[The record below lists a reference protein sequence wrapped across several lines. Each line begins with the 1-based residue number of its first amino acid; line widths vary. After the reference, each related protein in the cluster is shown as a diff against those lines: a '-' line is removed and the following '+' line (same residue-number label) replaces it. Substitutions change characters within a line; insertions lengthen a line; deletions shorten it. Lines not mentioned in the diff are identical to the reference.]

1 MPTRNP
7 RINIVLEKPLYEAI
21 RRIAKK
27 EGVSISLKARDLLR
41 DALEIHED
49 RILEDIV
56 SRREKTFSPKDAL
69 THDEVWKDIESLDKR
84 QQNVV
89 AKAIET
95 RLGNEPERYGK
106 PLRGS
111 LKGYWKLR
119 VGDVRVVFKIV
130 KNEVYILGIIN
141 RRLVYEKIIKRL

>member
-1 MPTRNP
+1 MRYA
-7 RINIVLEKPLYEAI
+7 ILYH
-21 RRIAKK
+21 
-27 EGVSISLKARDLLR
+27 S
-41 DALEIHED
+41 
-49 RILEDIV
+49 
-56 SRREKTFSPKDAL
+56 
-69 THDEVWKDIESLDKR
+69 EVKKDIESLDKR
-84 QQNVV
+84 QKNIV

-130 KNEVYILGIIN
+130 ENEIYILGIIN
-141 RRLVYEKIIKRL
+141 RKLVYEKIVKRL